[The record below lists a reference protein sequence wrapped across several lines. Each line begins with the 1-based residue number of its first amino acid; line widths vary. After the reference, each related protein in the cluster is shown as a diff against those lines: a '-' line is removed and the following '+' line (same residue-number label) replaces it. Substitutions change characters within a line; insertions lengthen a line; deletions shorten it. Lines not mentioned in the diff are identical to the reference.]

1 MMELMDTVKEPVVGL
16 GASVGLSVISLT
28 DITAVLQL
36 ISVSGAVVVAILT
49 AYLTVIKIRKEKD
62 HDDI

>member
-16 GASVGLSVISLT
+16 GASVGLSVISLA

-49 AYLTVIKIRKEKD
+49 AYLTVIKIRKEKE